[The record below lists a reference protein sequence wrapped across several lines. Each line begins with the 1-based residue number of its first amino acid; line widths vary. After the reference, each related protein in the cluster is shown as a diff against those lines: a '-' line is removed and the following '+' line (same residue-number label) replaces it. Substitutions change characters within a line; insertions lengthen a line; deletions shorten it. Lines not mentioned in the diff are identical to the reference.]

1 MSPGLAVARRT
12 QGAAKAHDSGDIM
25 SDPPDLNLNDLEEL
39 VRDAF
44 HVRDEAV
51 PSDEVVRA
59 QARIVK
65 GCSTVTLQSGYW
77 YLIEGEPPP
86 WRETGQ
92 RSSSRLWWVTM
103 RGPGRHCV
111 SIT

>member
-1 MSPGLAVARRT
+1 
-12 QGAAKAHDSGDIM
+12 M

-86 WRETGQ
+86 WRETWKALLVHYIVMY
-92 RSSSRLWWVTM
+92 SSIEER
-103 RGPGRHCV
+103 RIHGKAARHPP
-111 SIT
+111 TWQ